1 MDKVLFWDFDGTL
14 YDSYPVILE
23 GFMSTLNDYG
33 IQANRREIYQIL
45 KEKSSAA
52 TAGLTWL
59 VEDCELTITNFRAI
73 REQAASGRL
82 PPSKGAGLGITRAL
96 GELGVSK
103 ELYAAG
109 QALEN
114 YYQDEYGA

>member
-1 MDKVLFWDFDGTL
+1 MHLGDPKAIRL
-14 YDSYPVILE
+14 
-23 GFMSTLNDYG
+23 
-33 IQANRREIYQIL
+33 IQLADAAIAAAE
-45 KEKSSAA
+45 KEQSSAA
-52 TAGLTWL
+52 TLGQSWL
-59 VEDCELTITNFRAI
+59 VEDCELTIANFRAI
-73 REQAASGRL
+73 REQAISGCL

-96 GELGVSK
+96 GEFGVSK